1 MCIGKALTGGYMSM
15 AATLATSEVSN
26 TIDQGDPGVLMHGP
40 TFMANPLACA
50 VALASISLLE
60 DTDWR
65 GRVKNIEQ
73 LLDAQLSHCID
84 IPQVKD
90 VRILGA
96 IGVIELHQAV
106 DMKSITEQFVNAGV
120 WLRPFGKLVYLM
132 PPYIINDSDLSSL
145 CRAVSEI
152 VGKLPA

>member
-60 DTDWR
+60 DTDWQ

-73 LLDAQLSHCID
+73 LLVAQLSHCID
-84 IPQVKD
+84 FPQVKD

-106 DMKSITEQFVNAGV
+106 DMKSITERFVNAGV
-120 WLRPFGKLVYLM
+120 WIRPFGKLVYLM
-132 PPYIINDSDLSSL
+132 PPYIINDSDLNSL
-145 CRAVSEI
+145 CRAVSKI
-152 VGKLPA
+152 VGKLPE

>member
-1 MCIGKALTGGYMSM
+1 MSM
-15 AATLATSEVSN
+15 AATLATSEVSK

-60 DTDWR
+60 DSDWQ

-73 LLDAQLSHCID
+73 QLDAQLSPCID

-132 PPYIINDSDLSSL
+132 PPYIINDSDLTKL
-145 CRAVSEI
+145 CQVVSEV
-152 VGKLPA
+152 VGNIPD